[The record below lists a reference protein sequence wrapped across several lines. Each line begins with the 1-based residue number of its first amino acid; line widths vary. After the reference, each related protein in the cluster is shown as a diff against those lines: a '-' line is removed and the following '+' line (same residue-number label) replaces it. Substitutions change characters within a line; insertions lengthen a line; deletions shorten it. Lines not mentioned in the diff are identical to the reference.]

1 VPALF
6 CLLWTVLGQGKAP
19 SLEFDFVERLCV
31 HHWPLNVRELV
42 LLVRRLLVF
51 YADEPSLVAAHLP
64 ARIGEQVERSCTRP
78 AFQEPSPVEKSSEG
92 AALLERVELPE
103 LVAAL
108 RAAQGNVT
116 RASTL
121 LGISRQRAYRLI
133 EGHALD
139 LDDLRK

>member
-1 VPALF
+1 MH
-6 CLLWTVLGQGKAP
+6 
-19 SLEFDFVERLCV
+19 D
-31 HHWPLNVRELV
+31 WPLNVRELV

-51 YADEPSLVAAHLP
+51 YAGEASLRAGHLP
-64 ARIGEQVERSCTRP
+64 ARIGDGGERPSSPQAPR
-78 AFQEPSPVEKSSEG
+78 EPSLPDKASEA
-92 AALLERVELPE
+92 AALLDRIELPE

-121 LGISRQRAYRLI
+121 LGITRQRAYRLI

>member
-6 CLLWTVLGQGKAP
+6 CQLWTALGGRALP
-19 SLEFDFVERLCV
+19 SLEFDFVERLCM
-31 HHWPLNVRELV
+31 HDWPLNVRELV

-51 YADEPSLVAAHLP
+51 HANDPSLRAPHLP
-64 ARIGEQVERSCTRP
+64 ARMGEEIERSASLR
-78 AFQEPSPVEKSSEG
+78 AQPSPAAAEKASE
-92 AALLERVELPE
+92 ASPERIELPE
-103 LVAAL
+103 LIAAL

-116 RASTL
+116 QAATL
-121 LGISRQRAYRLI
+121 LGITRQRAYRLI